1 MEYRLYKLCFPCGV
15 HFGVNSLESTEF
27 LFCADTL
34 FSALYI
40 EALKTS
46 AELAE
51 KFYHIAEDEEF
62 FLSDAMPFCENEYY
76 LPRPMM
82 YVEYKQEIPDAKE
95 IKALK
100 KIKYIPISKFSAYM
114 QGSYKGE
121 TGGINELGKKEV
133 KVSAHIRGQEETL
146 PFRVGVYYFNQG
158 NGLYIIVGAKDGTS
172 LDFIEGLIYQLSYSG
187 IGGKRSAGQG
197 RFIVKEEELPLE
209 LRNRIHASGDTYMT
223 LSVSLPKEEELE
235 DIVSTSK
242 GYSLQKRS
250 GFVYSDCYADEYLR
264 KKDLYVFAAGSCF
277 TKRYKGDIVDV
288 SSHGRHP
295 VYRYAKPLFM
305 GVDV

>member
-1 MEYRLYKLCFPCGV
+1 MEYRLYKLCFPYGV

-27 LFCADTL
+27 FFCADTL
-34 FSALYI
+34 FSALYT
-40 EALKTS
+40 EALKIG
-46 AELAE
+46 AEFAE
-51 KFYHIAEDEEF
+51 KLYHIAEDEDF
-62 FLSDAMPFCENEYY
+62 FLSDALPFCKNEYY

-100 KIKYIPISKFSAYM
+100 KIKYIPISKFSSYM

-133 KVSAHIRGQEETL
+133 KVSARIRGQEETL
-146 PFRVGVYYFNQG
+146 PFRVGIYYFNQG
-158 NGLYIIVGAKDGTS
+158 NGLYIIVGAKDMDS
-172 LDFIEGLIYQLSYSG
+172 LKFIGELIEQLSYSG
-187 IGGKRSAGQG
+187 IGGKRSSGQG
-197 RFIVKEEELPLE
+197 RFIAEQGELPAE
-209 LRNRIHASGDTYMT
+209 LWNRVHTSADTYMT

-235 DIVSTSK
+235 DTLSMSK

-250 GFVYSDCYADEYLR
+250 GFVYSDCYSDEYLR

-277 TKRYKGDIVDV
+277 AKKYKGGIVDV
-288 SSHGRHP
+288 SSYGEHP
-295 VYRYAKPLFM
+295 VYRYAKPLFV